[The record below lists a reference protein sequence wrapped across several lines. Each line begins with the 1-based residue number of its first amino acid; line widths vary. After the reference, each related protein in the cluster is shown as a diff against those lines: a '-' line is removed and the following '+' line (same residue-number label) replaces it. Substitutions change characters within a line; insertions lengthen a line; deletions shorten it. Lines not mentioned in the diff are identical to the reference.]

1 MKKNFTAIIEKE
13 DNIFVA
19 LCPEIDVASQGKT
32 IEDAKILSSFSIIA
46 VKVFFHTGI

>member
-19 LCPEIDVASQGKT
+19 LRSEIDVASQGKT
-32 IEDAKILSSFSIIA
+32 IEDAK
-46 VKVFFHTGI
+46 KN